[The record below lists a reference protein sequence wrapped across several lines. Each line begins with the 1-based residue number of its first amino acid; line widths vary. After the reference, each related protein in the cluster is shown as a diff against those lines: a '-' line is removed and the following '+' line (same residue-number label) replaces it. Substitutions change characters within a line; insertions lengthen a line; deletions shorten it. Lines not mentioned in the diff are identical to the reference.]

1 MSTIKE
7 QLSEKLKN
15 NYDEYERECLAKTP
29 QEIIE
34 NAQRIYFAQQIYK
47 NTADVVNDNE
57 AEYLLQFK
65 NPLEILCD
73 SLESSVSVDLIY
85 ADDTFSYLVGNLA
98 DQQSAD
104 YDYEKDSDIT
114 EKEDMEMC
122 LS

>member
-15 NYDEYERECLAKTP
+15 NYDEYERECLTKTP

-57 AEYLLQFK
+57 AEYLLQSK

-114 EKEDMEMC
+114 EEEDMEMC

>member
-15 NYDEYERECLAKTP
+15 NYDEYERECLTKTP

-114 EKEDMEMC
+114 EEENMEMC
-122 LS
+122 MS